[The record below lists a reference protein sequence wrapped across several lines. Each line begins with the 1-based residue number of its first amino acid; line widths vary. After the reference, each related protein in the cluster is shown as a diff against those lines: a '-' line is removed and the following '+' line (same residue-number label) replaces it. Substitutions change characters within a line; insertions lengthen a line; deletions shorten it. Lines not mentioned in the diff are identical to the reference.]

1 MTQVTRNTASYVQK
15 PCAVYLAIGGSPM
28 GTLFPKLY
36 EDQISFLTGV
46 WLHFQL
52 LGSQDSCLSLVC
64 SAC

>member
-1 MTQVTRNTASYVQK
+1 MTQVIRNTASHVQK
-15 PCAVYLAIGGSPM
+15 PCTVYLSIEGSPVCA
-28 GTLFPKLY
+28 LFPKPY